1 MGFDEVKTDGRS
13 VPLSS
18 LFSLAIKAALPGERI
33 CITPPKGAPIPRLP
47 GASGVALNGAGLY
60 CWQ

>member
-13 VPLSS
+13 IPLSS

-33 CITPPKGAPIPRLP
+33 CITPPRELP
-47 GASGVALNGAGLY
+47 FLDYLVL
-60 CWQ
+60 QV